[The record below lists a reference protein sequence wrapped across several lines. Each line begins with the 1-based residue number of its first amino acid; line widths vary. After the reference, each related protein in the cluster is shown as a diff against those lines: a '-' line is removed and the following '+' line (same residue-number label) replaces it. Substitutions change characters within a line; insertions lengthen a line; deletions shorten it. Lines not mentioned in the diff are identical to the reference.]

1 MKTLFRQDEEA
12 LVMEDSKE
20 GETIEVGDAMATEE
34 EEEEEQVVDLISK
47 MATRDRVPMIADGK
61 SQAAAVVVAI
71 PNGEVGMKR
80 VTMTTTGVVVDVAVV
95 EELREDGDEAESDE
109 DLFLRKAGSNS
120 KPMQKQTAKVAET
133 QLKLPQAIPH
143 LLLLPRLVAVDT
155 EDVVEAAA
163 GAVEEATERK
173 S

>member
-1 MKTLFRQDEEA
+1 MKTLFRRDEEA

-20 GETIEVGDAMATEE
+20 WETIEVEDARATEE
-34 EEEEEQVVDLISK
+34 EQEEEEVVDLISK
-47 MATRDRVPMIADGK
+47 KATRDRVPRITDGK
-61 SQAAAVVVAI
+61 SQAAAVVAI
-71 PNGEVGMKR
+71 PNGAVGMKR
-80 VTMTTTGVVVDVAVV
+80 ATTTTTGVVVDVAVV
-95 EELREDGDEAESDE
+95 EELREDGEEAELDE
-109 DLFLRKAGSNS
+109 DSPRKGSNS
-120 KPMQKQTAKVAET
+120 KQKPMQKQTAKLVGT
-133 QLKLPQAIPH
+133 QLKLLQAIPH

>member
-1 MKTLFRQDEEA
+1 MKTLFRRDEEA

-20 GETIEVGDAMATEE
+20 GETIEVGDATATEE
-34 EEEEEQVVDLISK
+34 EQEEEEVVDLISK
-47 MATRDRVPMIADGK
+47 KATRDRVPRITDGK
-61 SQAAAVVVAI
+61 SQAAAVVAI
-71 PNGEVGMKR
+71 PNGAVGMKR
-80 VTMTTTGVVVDVAVV
+80 ATTTTTGVVVDVAVV
-95 EELREDGDEAESDE
+95 EELREDGEEAELDE
-109 DLFLRKAGSNS
+109 DSPRKGSNS
-120 KPMQKQTAKVAET
+120 KQKPMQKQTAKLVGT
-133 QLKLPQAIPH
+133 QLKLLQAIPH